1 MSRVA
6 LVTGGARGIGL
17 GISSRLAEEGIS
29 LCICGRKPAEE
40 VFETVQTLE
49 ESGIKALYVSA
60 DVSSA
65 GDRLHLVNSII
76 RHFGRLDILVNNAG
90 IAPPER
96 KDILDASEKSFEKV
110 MKVNLQGPYFLTQIV
125 ANYMSEQRKASP
137 EFKGCIVNIS
147 SVSADFASVSR
158 GEYCISKAGIAM
170 ATRLWAARLAE
181 FGISVYEVRPGLI
194 KTDMTEGV
202 TDKYDKLIEE
212 GLTLQKR
219 WGFPEDVG
227 KAVAS
232 LARGDFPYS
241 TGSVFMVDGGMSV
254 NRL

>member
-17 GISSRLAEEGIS
+17 GISSRLADVGIN
-29 LCICGRKPAEE
+29 LCICGRKPPEE
-40 VFETVQTLE
+40 VFETIQTLE

-60 DVSSA
+60 DVSNA

-137 EFKGCIVNIS
+137 EFKGCIVNVS

-181 FGISVYEVRPGLI
+181 FGISVYEVRPGII

-219 WGFPEDVG
+219 WGLPEDVG

-241 TGSVFMVDGGMSV
+241 TGSVFMVDGGMTV
-254 NRL
+254 QRL